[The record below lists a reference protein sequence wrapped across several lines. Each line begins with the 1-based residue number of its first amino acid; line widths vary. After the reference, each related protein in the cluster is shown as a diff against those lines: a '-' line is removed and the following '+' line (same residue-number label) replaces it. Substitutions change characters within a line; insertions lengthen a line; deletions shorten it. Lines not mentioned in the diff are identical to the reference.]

1 MSKKILERL
10 ILIRRTIS
18 HCPITSN
25 KTLSEQ
31 KLSVR
36 NVVKY
41 TYIRL
46 KLSYSWKFLYFNLI
60 SFEIDIYLHMYRF
73 E

>member
-1 MSKKILERL
+1 MIKKILERL
-10 ILIRRTIS
+10 ILIRRIEIS
-18 HCPITSN
+18 HYPITSN

-41 TYIRL
+41 IYVR
-46 KLSYSWKFLYFNLI
+46 SKFIVFT
-60 SFEIDIYLHMYRF
+60 EILVF
-73 E
+73 